1 MCNTCV
7 QPVQTLLKTRGDEH
21 RMYATST
28 SKQIVHGQNLRLST
42 SYPHRFTHQFS
53 THILMR
59 FNLLSRMLSTL
70 YTGPITKYN

>member
-21 RMYATST
+21 RMCAAST
-28 SKQIVHGQNLRLST
+28 SPQNIHGQNYQLST

-53 THILMR
+53 THIWTH

-70 YTGPITKYN
+70 YTGPITTYN